1 MSNSTSSPASN
12 SDSSNRAT
20 ALTAAAIRLARAD
33 PVAFLRYLLLDPAAP
48 ADPMPEVHAAL
59 QNHLSAH
66 RLALVE
72 LPRDHG
78 KTTQV
83 CLRVLWELGRAP
95 NLRIKIV
102 CASEAIAVDRSRFLR
117 RSIEQNRRLALVF
130 PHLRKSRPWTAP
142 SFAVERGPGILG
154 PSVAAF
160 GIGAASTGTRADLL
174 ICDDVVDVKALHS
187 KAHRDRV
194 AEDFTDN
201 LFNLL
206 EPTGR
211 FWGLSTPWHN
221 QDLNARL
228 KANPSYSL
236 FRRAIGPNLEP
247 VWPEKWSARTLAD
260 RRAAIGESSFARGY
274 RLLAIGADEVTIRP
288 EWIRFWD
295 DEIPRERFDR
305 VLLSVDPALSAQ
317 ATADATGLVVLGK
330 IGAEIRVLMA
340 RGVRVPTHRLLEILA
355 GLDRGWQPDVILFE
369 SNAAFDGIRDLF
381 LRHTAFGGR
390 LQGVKQHKAKAI
402 RMGNF
407 AVPVENG
414 TVRLKGRDGAVDA
427 GQRQLFHEMTAF
439 PFGDHDDLA
448 DAAASGAEH
457 LLAAREPRLWG

>member
-1 MSNSTSSPASN
+1 MSKSL
-12 SDSSNRAT
+12 D
-20 ALTAAAIRLARAD
+20 TAAKSPTKAALERTIATMIREARID
-33 PVAFLRYLLLDPAAP
+33 PCAFVRMILMGAAWDPL
-48 ADPMPEVHAAL
+48 PEIHRGL

-83 CLRVLWELGRAP
+83 CLRALWELGREP

-102 CASEAIAVDRSRFLR
+102 CASESIAVDRSRFLR
-117 RSIEQNRRLALVF
+117 RSIEQNPRIHRVF
-130 PHLRKSRPWTAP
+130 PKLRKSAPWSAH
-142 SFAVERGPGILG
+142 SFAVARGPGIVG

-160 GIGAASTGTRADLL
+160 GIGAAATGTRADLL

-187 KAHRDRV
+187 KVQRDRV
-194 AEDFTDN
+194 AEDFTNN

-211 FWGLSTPWHN
+211 FWGLSTPWHSN
-221 QDLNARL
+221 DLNARL

-236 FRRAIGPNLEP
+236 FRKAIGPNLEP
-247 VWPEKWSARTLAD
+247 VWAEKWSGEALAE

-274 RLLAIGADEVTIRP
+274 RLASISDDEVMIRP
-288 EWIRFWD
+288 EWIRFWSE
-295 DEIPRERFDR
+295 EIPRDRFDT
-305 VLLSVDPALSAQ
+305 VILSVDPAVSAK

-330 IGAEIRVLMA
+330 SGSEIRVLA
-340 RGVRVPTHRLLEILA
+340 ALAKRVPTHQLLEILA
-355 GLDRGWQPDVILFE
+355 ALDRQWQPDVILFE

-381 LRHTAFGGR
+381 LRHTAFGAR
-390 LQGVKQHKAKAI
+390 LQAVKQHKHKAI
-402 RMGNF
+402 RVGNF
-407 AVPVENG
+407 AVPVQNG
-414 TVRLKGRDGAVDA
+414 TVTLKGRAGIVDA
-427 GQRQLFHEMTAF
+427 GQQRLFDEMTSF

-448 DAAASGAEH
+448 DAAASGTEH
-457 LLAAREPRLWG
+457 LLGKREPRLWG